1 MFWGRNAAL
10 IRYESYV
17 GCSGLK
23 QETEVLSSETARQ
36 NVVASKSFPPQL
48 ALIFTIVMWGCS
60 FVAAK
65 AALREV
71 SPITLTF
78 TRFGMG
84 TLLLFGILGARKINP
99 LPPRDAW
106 PALALMG
113 FVGIFVHQMLQAF
126 GLNMSSAIH
135 AGWLIGLVPIWS
147 AILSA
152 ALLKE
157 RFGIM
162 KVAGL
167 VGGFIGALLVISKGQ
182 LNAQALSLPSTR
194 GDFLI
199 LVSTLNWAIYSIMG
213 HATIKRLGA
222 TRATAGA
229 MLFGWL
235 MLLPF
240 FLYERGWHQWPHIS
254 GAGWEAIFFLG
265 IGCSAI
271 GYLTWYSALERIEVS
286 RVAAFLYAQPLVT
299 LIAAVLLLNEQVTAT
314 TLVGGVMVLASVFVI
329 QRAK

>member
-1 MFWGRNAAL
+1 
-10 IRYESYV
+10 
-17 GCSGLK
+17 LK
-23 QETEVLSSETARQ
+23 QETEVAYTAHGAEQGAARG
-36 NVVASKSFPPQL
+36 SFPSQI
-48 ALIFTIVMWGCS
+48 ALIITILMWGCS

-78 TRFGMG
+78 TRFGIG
-84 TLLLFGILGARKINP
+84 TLLLFGILVARKINP

-113 FVGIFVHQMLQAF
+113 FVGIFVHQILQAF
-126 GLNMSSAIH
+126 GLNMSSAVH

-147 AILSA
+147 AVLSA

-157 RFGIM
+157 RFGAM
-162 KVAGL
+162 KIVGL
-167 VGGFIGALLVISKGQ
+167 VGGFVGALLVISKGQ
-182 LNAQALSLPSTR
+182 LTANALQLPSTC

-240 FLYERGWHQWPHIS
+240 FLFERGWREWPHVTP
-254 GAGWEAIFFLG
+254 AGWGSMIFLG
-265 IGCSAI
+265 LGCSGL

-299 LIAAVLLLNEQVTAT
+299 LIAAVVLLNEQVTAT
-314 TLVGGVMVLASVFVI
+314 TIIGGVIVLASVFII